1 MTQHDN
7 LTALQLAKIE
17 RIGWNEES
25 TDAPSF
31 GNPL

>member
-7 LTALQLAKIE
+7 LTALQLAKKE
-17 RIGWNEES
+17 RIGWNKES
-25 TDAPSF
+25 TDAPSI